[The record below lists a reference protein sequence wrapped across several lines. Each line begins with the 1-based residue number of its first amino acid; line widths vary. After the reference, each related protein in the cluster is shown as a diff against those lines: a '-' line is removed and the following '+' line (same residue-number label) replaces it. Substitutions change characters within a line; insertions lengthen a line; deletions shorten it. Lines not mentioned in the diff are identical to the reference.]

1 MTRYQLRFACRF
13 TALHVLSVIGLSLA
27 AACASAPASNVAVRA
42 APEPAAALNPNALA
56 SVEDTLIQLDN
67 VPPTTQQQLANLANE
82 YAQRRFAVLWAGVEE
97 AVAERLLTAEALR
110 QHLSLN
116 ALLKQE
122 VESKVGT
129 PSDAEIRGLYEANR
143 RVIDVPFEVASSGLK
158 QQWHE
163 DRVVQ
168 LRHAL
173 IDKLRAT
180 AHVHY
185 HLKAPDLPRY
195 NVEIGPG
202 EAMGS
207 PKAPVTIVE
216 FGDYQCPYTAQARR
230 LLHRVMEV
238 YPQQVRWIYRDYPL
252 EQHPLA
258 RRAAEAAQCAGE
270 QHKFWAYN
278 DLLFENNQALEL
290 GDLRRYAKE
299 ADLNIGAFND
309 CLVSPRPKVIV
320 AQNERDARQFG
331 VSGTPAIFVNG
342 MRIEG
347 VLPLPLMQAIID
359 HELEKL

>member
-1 MTRYQLRFACRF
+1 MMCFPLLR
-13 TALHVLSVIGLSLA
+13 ALPVLGLCYA

-42 APEPAAALNPNALA
+42 APAIPAAANPNALA
-56 SVEDTLIQLDN
+56 SVQNNVIQLEN
-67 VPPTTQQQLANLANE
+67 VPESTQQQLANLANE
-82 YAQRRFAVLWAGVEE
+82 YDQRRFAVLWAGVEE
-97 AVAERLLTAEALR
+97 AVAQRLLAAEALR
-110 QHLSLN
+110 QHRSLH
-116 ALLKQE
+116 ALLEQE

-143 RVIDVPFEVASSGLK
+143 RVIDVPFEVAAAGLK
-158 QQWHE
+158 QQWHD
-163 DRVVQ
+163 DRVLQ
-168 LRHAL
+168 LRRAL

-180 AHVHY
+180 ADVHY

-202 EAMGS
+202 ESLGN
-207 PKAPVTIVE
+207 PKAKVTIVE

-238 YPQQVRWIYRDYPL
+238 YPSQVRWIYRDYPL

-270 QHKFWAYN
+270 QHKFWTYN

-299 ADLNIGAFND
+299 ADLNLGAFND

-320 AQNERDARQFG
+320 TQNERDARQFG